1 MVLYRGSSPLYD
13 YSLGVRVHPPLCIA
27 AIQRGMP
34 CIACDNVVDLV
45 HNGSTCR
52 WNKAIASPALLRVE
66 NTTTVRQTIVISAEV
81 TSARFWHGA
90 CEYF

>member
-1 MVLYRGSSPLYD
+1 MA
-13 YSLGVRVHPPLCIA
+13 YSLGVRVHPPLYIA
-27 AIQRGMP
+27 VIQCGML

-45 HNGSTCR
+45 YNGSTCR

-66 NTTTVRQTIVISAEV
+66 NTITRRRTIVISAEV
-81 TSARFWHGA
+81 TSARFWHNA